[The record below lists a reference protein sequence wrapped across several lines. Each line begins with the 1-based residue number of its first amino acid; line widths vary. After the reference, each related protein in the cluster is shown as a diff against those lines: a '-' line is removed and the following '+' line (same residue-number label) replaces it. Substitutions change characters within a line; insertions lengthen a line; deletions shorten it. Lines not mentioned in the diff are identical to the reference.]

1 MVFSDPLFL
10 FGFLPFVLT
19 LHTIAPKTWRN
30 GILLA
35 ASLAFYCWGEAQ
47 FVAVM
52 IGSIGLNYFLGIKI
66 GSCDSPTVKKRWLEL
81 AICANLAILI
91 LFKYTNFILE
101 NIGGFT
107 GLETDLWT
115 KIHLPIGISFF
126 TFQAMSYVID
136 VYRSQV
142 EAQRNI
148 YSLALYIASFP
159 QLIAGP
165 IVRYCDVSRQLVRR
179 VLTFEK
185 FSYGVQRFIIGL
197 GKKVIIA
204 NVAAEIADKVF
215 AMQAVELSTCDAWLG
230 AFAYSL
236 QIYFDFSGYS
246 DMAIGLGYMFG
257 FRFVEN
263 FNYPYI
269 SRSIT
274 EFWRRWHISLSTW
287 FRDYLYIP
295 LGGNRFGRARTYGNL
310 MIVFVLCGLW
320 HRASWTFLLW
330 GLYHGLF
337 LILERQ
343 GLSKILKYDKP
354 SAHVYTLLVVLGGWV
369 LFRCETLSQT
379 AGFYGA
385 MFGLANQFEL
395 STEIRMMMQ
404 QYHVGVIAFAIV
416 AATPLGSII
425 VRRFEEFGSS
435 PTKWQSTWQSIFY
448 LSMASVLGLQLV
460 WASCLVVSGTYNP
473 FIYFR
478 F

>member
-19 LHTIAPKTWRN
+19 LHTLAPKRWRN
-30 GILLA
+30 AVLLA
-35 ASLAFYCWGEAQ
+35 ASLGFYCWGEAQ

-52 IGSIGLNYFLGIKI
+52 LGSIGLNYLLGIKI
-66 GSCDSPTVKKRWLEL
+66 ENCQDLSRKKRWLEL
-81 AICANLAILI
+81 AVCANLAILI

-101 NIGGFT
+101 NLGGFT
-107 GLETDLWT
+107 GLKTDLWT

-136 VYRSQV
+136 VYRGQV
-142 EAQRNI
+142 KAQRNFL
-148 YSLALYIASFP
+148 SLALYVASFP

-165 IVRYCDVSRQLVRR
+165 IVRYCDVSRQLARR

-204 NVAAEIADKVF
+204 NVAAEIADKAF
-215 AMQAVELSTCDAWLG
+215 AIQASELTTCDAWLG

-257 FRFVEN
+257 FRFIEN

-295 LGGNRFGRARTYGNL
+295 LGGNRFGRSRTYANL

-320 HRASWTFLLW
+320 HGASWTFLLW
-330 GLYHGLF
+330 GLYHGVF

-343 GLSKILKYDKP
+343 GLSRLLKLDRP
-354 SAHVYTLLVVLGGWV
+354 TSHAYTLLVVMGGWV
-369 LFRCETLSQT
+369 LFRCESLSQS
-379 AGFYGA
+379 ASFYGA
-385 MFGLANQFEL
+385 MVGLSEGFAL
-395 STEIRMMMQ
+395 STGLRMATQ
-404 QYHVGVIAFAIV
+404 HYHIAVMILGVL
-416 AATPLGSII
+416 AATPLGT
-425 VRRFEEFGSS
+425 VVVERLGEFSQS
-435 PTKWQSTWQSIFY
+435 PSKWQPARQTMFFVS
-448 LSMASVLGLQLV
+448 LASALGIQFV
-460 WASCLVVSGTYNP
+460 WAACLVVSGTYNP